1 MTSGRGVESRWKC
14 YNISVLATQP
24 AVYNNIRP
32 GIPCMKLSPLA
43 LGLSLALYAA
53 TGYAATTA
61 PAPAVAGTAPAAASP
76 ASVAQQPADDSDATD
91 ATNADGTRNRRPG
104 KVKQL
109 GVVSVTAALDEARN
123 SLSPDTGSSQY
134 VITAQN
140 IQALPLGDATPMNQV
155 LLQAPGVVQDSYGQ
169 LHVRGDHANLQYR
182 INGVMIPESI
192 SGFGQTLD
200 ARTIQS
206 VTLLDGALPA
216 QYGERTAAVIDLT
229 TKSGSDL
236 GNGGSVGITGGSFGT
251 VNPNASFWG
260 HSGNWSYFFTANYL
274 ENNVGIENPTSSRD
288 PIHDHTNQV
297 KAFGDV
303 SYLIN
308 DNTRLSLM
316 FGVTN
321 NRFQIPNNP
330 GLTPQFGYLD
340 VTNFDSANLNERQNE
355 QTRFGVLALQGK
367 LGDTAYQVSVGQRYS
382 GLQYYPDEI
391 GDLMFNGVA
400 GQINQGDRA
409 TTLQADFSMPW
420 AGNHTLRYGLYGEF
434 DRAYT
439 NTYSQVFPADDAGNQ
454 TSTVPFN
461 VFTGDRILAKT
472 MAAYVQDQW
481 DINDQWTVNY
491 GLRGDRYQAFRTESQ
506 LSPRVGVVWQ
516 ATDSTTVHAGYSRYF
531 TPPQTELISTEN
543 IQAFANTTNAVL
555 NYGNN
560 APLTERSNY
569 YDIGVSQNI
578 GSAWT
583 LGFDSYYRDVSRL
596 QDEGQFGAALVYS
609 TFNYRYGKIRG
620 NEFSVTF
627 NQGPLSAYFNFAFSR
642 AMGKDVIT
650 SQYNFHP
657 DDLAYIAD
665 HWIHLDH
672 DQKLSSSGGIN
683 YAINDDT
690 KVGADYLFGSGLR
703 EDGLTPNGLSLPSY
717 FQLNFNVSHDFNF
730 DSFGKLHTQLALL
743 NALDRTYE
751 LRSGT
756 GVGVGAPQFGP
767 RRGLYLTLQKDF

>member
-1 MTSGRGVESRWKC
+1 
-14 YNISVLATQP
+14 
-24 AVYNNIRP
+24 
-32 GIPCMKLSPLA
+32 MKLSPLA
-43 LGLSLALYAA
+43 LGLGLALYATA
-53 TGYAATTA
+53 SYAATPVTTPSTA
-61 PAPAVAGTAPAAASP
+61 GSTTPATV
-76 ASVAQQPADDSDATD
+76 QQPADNGTDDASDA
-91 ATNADGTRNRRPG
+91 DGSRNRRLG

-109 GVVSVTAALDEARN
+109 GAVSVTAALDQARN
-123 SLSPDTGSSQY
+123 SLSPDTGSSEY
-134 VITAQN
+134 VINAQN
-140 IQALPLGDATPMNQV
+140 IQALPLGASTPMNQI

-182 INGVMIPESI
+182 IDGVLIPESI

-200 ARTIQS
+200 PRTIES
-206 VTLLDGALPA
+206 VKLLDGALPA
-216 QYGERTAAVIDLT
+216 QYGERTAAVVNIT

-236 GNGGSVGITGGSFGT
+236 TNGGSVGITGGSYGT
-251 VNPNASFWG
+251 VNPYASLWG

-274 ENNVGIENPTSSRD
+274 ENNVGIENPTASRD

-308 DNTRLSLM
+308 SDTRLSLM

-382 GLQYYPDEI
+382 GLQYYPDDV

-400 GQINQGDRA
+400 AQINQGDRA
-409 TTLQADFSMPW
+409 STLQADFSMPW
-420 AGNHTLRYGLYGEF
+420 ASNHTLRYGLYGEF

-439 NTYSQVFPADDAGNQ
+439 NTNSLVFAANPDGSQA
-454 TSTVPFN
+454 STVPYN
-461 VFTGDRILAKT
+461 IFTGDRILAKT
-472 MAAYVQDQW
+472 AAAYVQDQW
-481 DINDQWTVNY
+481 DISDSWTINY

-543 IQAFANTTNAVL
+543 IEAFADTTNAVK

-560 APLTERSNY
+560 TPLTERSNY

-583 LGFDSYYRDVSRL
+583 VGFDSYYRQVSRL
-596 QDEGQFGAALVYS
+596 QDEGQFGTALVYS
-609 TFNYRYGKIRG
+609 TFNYKYGKIRG
-620 NEFSVTF
+620 NEFSTTY
-627 NQGPLSAYFNFAFSR
+627 NEGPLSAYFNFSFSR

-650 SQYNFHP
+650 SQYNFNP
-657 DDLAYIAD
+657 VDLDYIYG

-672 DQKLSSSGGIN
+672 DQKYTSSGGIN
-683 YAINDDT
+683 YAITDNT
-690 KVGADYLFGSGLR
+690 KLGADYLFGSGLR
-703 EDGLTPNGLSLPSY
+703 EDGLTPNGLSLPDY
-717 FQLNFNVSHDFNF
+717 FQLNLNVSHDFNVEG
-730 DSFGKLHTQLALL
+730 FGKLHTQLALI
-743 NALDRTYE
+743 NALDRSFE

-756 GVGVGAPQFGP
+756 GVGVGAPQYGP
-767 RRGLYLTLQKDF
+767 RRGLYLTLEKDF